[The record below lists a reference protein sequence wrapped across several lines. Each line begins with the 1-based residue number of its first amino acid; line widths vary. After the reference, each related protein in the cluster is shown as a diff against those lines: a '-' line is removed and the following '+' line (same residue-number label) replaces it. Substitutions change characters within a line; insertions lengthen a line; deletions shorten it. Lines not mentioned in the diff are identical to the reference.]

1 MDTTNNSSPSF
12 RIGILL
18 IDGFAMLSY
27 ASTIEPLRAANQLSQ
42 TKLYEISHIPVTG
55 ATSLSSSGAMIKASA
70 HIGERADYDLVL
82 VVAGGDPGTFQNQQV
97 FNWLRHL
104 SARRIPLGGVS
115 GGPVI
120 LASAGLMNNRRMTVH
135 WEHAELLD
143 EYSPPLM
150 LERSLYVI
158 DRDRLTCAGGIAPL
172 DMMHFLIS
180 EQHGPEFARQVSDW
194 FMHTDIRPAQDP
206 QRAGLAERYG
216 VNNAPVIFAIEAM
229 TNRIGDTL
237 TLTQLA
243 NLANVSPRQLNRL
256 FGEKLQKTTMKFYRD
271 LRLDKA
277 RTLLIQSA
285 LPATQIALMTGFSS
299 SAHFSS
305 SFKQKFKFPPST
317 LRTRIN

>member
-1 MDTTNNSSPSF
+1 MDNSNFSQPPF
-12 RIGILL
+12 KIGILL

-27 ASTIEPLRAANQLSQ
+27 ASTIEPLRAANLLSQ
-42 TKLYEISHIPVTG
+42 PKLYEISHIPVTG
-55 ATSLSSSGAMIKASA
+55 ATSQSSSGAVIKASA

-82 VVAGGDPGTFQNQQV
+82 VVAAGDPGTFQNLQV

-104 SARRIPLGGVS
+104 SARRVLLGGVS

-120 LASAGLMNNRRMTVH
+120 LASAGLMKNRRMTVH

-150 LERSLYVI
+150 LERSLFVI

-180 EQHGPEFARQVSDW
+180 EHHGPDFARQVSDW
-194 FMHTDIRPAQDP
+194 FMHTDIRPAGDP
-206 QRAGLAERYG
+206 QRAGLSERYG
-216 VNNAPVIFAIEAM
+216 INNAPVIFAIEAM
-229 TNRIGDTL
+229 INRIGDTL
-237 TLTQLA
+237 TLSQLA

-256 FGEKLQKTTMKFYRD
+256 FDEKLQKTTMKFYRD

-277 RTLLIQSA
+277 RNLLLQSA
-285 LPATQIALMTGFSS
+285 LSATQIALMTGFSS
-299 SAHFSS
+299 SAHFSQAFRQKYGTTPS
-305 SFKQKFKFPPST
+305 SIRST
-317 LRTRIN
+317 KT